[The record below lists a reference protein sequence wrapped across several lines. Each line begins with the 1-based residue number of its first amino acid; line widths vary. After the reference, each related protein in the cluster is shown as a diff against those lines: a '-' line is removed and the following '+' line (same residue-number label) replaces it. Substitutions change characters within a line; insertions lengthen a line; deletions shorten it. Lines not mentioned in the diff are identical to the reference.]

1 MRIKASKLRAD
12 IYNIL
17 DSVISSGE
25 VVEVER
31 GGTIIRIT
39 ADRVL
44 SKLDKLKKRKTTRG
58 NVSKIYNITW
68 EKEWSGE

>member
-17 DSVISSGE
+17 DSVITSGE

-39 ADRVL
+39 ADRAL
-44 SKLDKLKKRKTTRG
+44 SKLEKLKKRKTTRG
-58 NVSKIYNITW
+58 NVDKIYNITW